1 MRAFAVVG
9 LGFVLFMGCASA
21 QTKSSASQEKAKSST
36 CGIEGFTKSP
46 SEHIVVEL
54 EQPFRVRSVEGVITS
69 QGGDWPEGT
78 VVLLEVRPA
87 HGAGAMRHAQ
97 TDSRGVFKIPNIA
110 PGEYCFKATAEGW
123 QSVVG
128 LIVVSKTTDPA
139 TKVNFEMLL
148 GV

>member
-1 MRAFAVVG
+1 MKALMVMGVG
-9 LGFVLFMGCASA
+9 FMLLIGCASA
-21 QTKSSASQEKAKSST
+21 QTSSETQGKSKPAT

-54 EQPFRVRSVEGVITS
+54 EQAFRVRAVEGLVTS

-78 VVLLEVRPA
+78 AVLIELRPA
-87 HGAGAMRHAQ
+87 RGAGSLRQ
-97 TDSRGVFKIPNIA
+97 VRTDSRGVFKIPDIA

-128 LIVVSKTTDPA
+128 VLVVSKTADPA